1 MNYNNI
7 KTNIF
12 GTKYYYANNELHRE
26 DGPAVE
32 YSNGEKQWY
41 KNGKLHRE
49 DGPAIEYANDDKFW
63 YKNGMMHREDG
74 PAIVYSSGTI
84 QWYFHDIYYSSN
96 DCFTNESWK
105 RFIKTLIFS

>member
-1 MNYNNI
+1 MKYDI
-7 KTNIF
+7 KINEF
-12 GTKYYYANNELHRE
+12 GTKRYYINN
-26 DGPAVE
+26 
-32 YSNGEKQWY
+32 
-41 KNGKLHRE
+41 KLHRE